1 MFNNHLFER
10 RIKMM
15 LQIEEATISA
25 SSTGFSICCRVRDLS
40 NIFKELY
47 KSIPKDTKITDLKKL
62 LVRRLH

>member
-1 MFNNHLFER
+1 
-10 RIKMM
+10 MM

-25 SSTGFSICCRVRDLS
+25 SSTGFSICCRARDLN

-47 KSIPKDTKITDLKKL
+47 KSIPKDTKITDLKSL